1 MEHFDPRSAP
11 GAPDQTLGS
20 ADPRDR
26 LIAALEGRLRALE
39 YVINNLPEVTAQVL
53 HKATQDLTVRQPIHP
68 LESSAASETERTQ
81 LAERAM
87 TEIWRQKR

>member
-1 MEHFDPRSAP
+1 MEHFDPRSA
-11 GAPDQTLGS
+11 AVAAQEASGS

-53 HKATQDLTVRQPIHP
+53 HKATQDLSLRQPIHP
-68 LESSAASETERTQ
+68 LESNAASETERME